1 MGTIEDSINNVKSKL
16 ISNQLRSDFCGPDAT
31 CAAIL
36 VPLVK
41 KTNEW
46 SLLFTRRSDSVA
58 SHQNEVSFPGGSFEQ
73 QDSSLEST
81 ALRETMEEI
90 GIAPEKITML
100 GSLPYSTTIT
110 GYKVFPFVG
119 FINWPVEF
127 KINPAEVKSV
137 FTIPLAWLKD
147 ERNYYEAD
155 YHSPEF
161 GVRKVIHYQEFQGEH
176 LWGYTA
182 RVTRQFLELLK

>member
-1 MGTIEDSINNVKSKL
+1 MGRIDVSIDNFRTKL
-16 ISNQLRSDFCGPDAT
+16 ISSHLTSDTFSPDAT

-41 KTNEW
+41 KEHEW
-46 SLLFTRRSDSVA
+46 NLLFTRRSDKVA
-58 SHQNEVSFPGGSFEQ
+58 SHQNEVSFPGGSFEKE
-73 QDSSLEST
+73 DSTLEST

-90 GIAPEKITML
+90 GIDPGNITIL
-100 GSLPYSTTIT
+100 GSLPFSNTIT

-119 FINWPVEF
+119 KINWPVAI
-127 KINPAEVKSV
+127 KINQEEVNSV
-137 FTIPLAWLKD
+137 FTIPISWLMD

-155 YHSPEF
+155 YHSSEF
-161 GVRKVIHYQEFQGEH
+161 GVRKVIHYQEYQGEH

-182 RVTRQFLELLK
+182 KVTRQLLELLK